1 MQFSIVAAPTYS
13 PSRSV
18 ERFPSLDWSFLKAQS
33 FVLTYISQEST
44 SSSPLHEHRGPALV
58 LPSSVLGLGE
68 TTLEELARILPAAP
82 WGVRAC
88 LHSVFM
94 D

>member
-1 MQFSIVAAPTYS
+1 MFILYLLNVAEAPPRRTAKGG
-13 PSRSV
+13 
-18 ERFPSLDWSFLKAQS
+18 WNFLKAQS

-44 SSSPLHEHRGPALV
+44 SSSPLHEHRGPTLV

-88 LHSVFM
+88 LRSVFM

>member
-18 ERFPSLDWSFLKAQS
+18 ERFPSLDWNFLKAQS